1 MLWVI
6 AVTILAVILLSALS
20 KKNESLKNLP
30 GPLRLPF
37 IGTILTQP
45 CSSVCTSDN
54 FEKFLGLYKLYGSRF
69 LFKSFNRYILHIYN
83 PKDVEI
89 VLTHSRNISK
99 HKGYKF
105 MVPWLGTGLLI
116 STGSK
121 WQKRRKVLTPTFH
134 FEILKNFAKVM
145 ENQSRKTIEILN
157 SKIGIDG
164 RLLNVI
170 PFLTEYSLNVICE
183 TAMGTRLDAEEM
195 DCSKL
200 KYKESIFVLGVS
212 VIQRLKKIWQH
223 SDFIFN
229 LTPAGKAFRNYLDE
243 HHRFTDNIISERK
256 KQRDESVQEIK
267 CVENQN
273 YLGDAKRKLAL
284 LDLLLDAESKGE
296 IDIEGIREEVN
307 TFTLEGYDTTSAAL
321 MFGLNLIADHEEV
334 QDRLY
339 EECKGIFGDSMR
351 TADPSELAQMK
362 YLEAVV
368 KEILRLYPSVPFI
381 GRTIDEDF
389 MLDDL
394 RVPKGTEVVVH
405 IFDMHHREDLFPEPY
420 KFQPERFLSGE
431 KTNFSYVPFSAG
443 PRNCIGQRFAMQTVK
458 YLISDVIRHF
468 KLYPKTRGHRPKIKA
483 DIMLRA
489 DEPIYVKFS
498 KR

>member
-183 TAMGTRLDAEEM
+183 
-195 DCSKL
+195 
-200 KYKESIFVLGVS
+200 SIFVLGVS
-212 VIQRLKKIWQH
+212 VIQRLKKFWQH

-307 TFTLEGYDTTSAAL
+307 TFTLE
-321 MFGLNLIADHEEV
+321 
-334 QDRLY
+334 DRLY

-443 PRNCIGQRFAMQTVK
+443 PRNCIG
-458 YLISDVIRHF
+458 
-468 KLYPKTRGHRPKIKA
+468 
-483 DIMLRA
+483 
-489 DEPIYVKFS
+489 
-498 KR
+498 